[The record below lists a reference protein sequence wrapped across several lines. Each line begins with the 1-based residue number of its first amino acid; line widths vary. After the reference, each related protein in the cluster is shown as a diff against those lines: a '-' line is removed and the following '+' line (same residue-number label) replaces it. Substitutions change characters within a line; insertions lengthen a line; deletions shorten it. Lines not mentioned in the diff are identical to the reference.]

1 MGGGRPLRGDLA
13 AMAVEHAARRIYRRS
28 ELPLWLRRAAR
39 DWQKFFRP
47 EELEYGRK
55 LYKECA
61 IRDIE
66 LHGAEALA
74 RARLEDGSEPFCVLD
89 FEGDSYVRR
98 GGGDLEQAALCVAA
112 FYEIDELIGDLAA
125 SDEFL
130 DFDADSSKPPEGGET
145 PEEPPAE
152 PEVAAPAREP
162 MALEL
167 AFASRRRGLVFSTRW
182 RTPSGARRSA
192 YGDKC
197 VQISELLPPER
208 EKLLMLAGLARK
220 AGFKY
225 DGEFHTLSE
234 LSKIP
239 PFLNNVLPKWG
250 AHFAIAS
257 DARVEL
263 LKGGERRLALTPEA
277 VESGGSAG
285 DFDVKWLP
293 SVGGRAIE
301 PSELPKLIGGAG
313 SLRIIPEYGILRV
326 SGGDTALVRDVERSR
341 EFGFERGKIPR
352 YMLLSLADFGAK
364 LKLTPRLAQWKKSLE
379 NPPEASAEL
388 PGFLRNYQKS
398 GVLWAMN
405 LFGHSCNAMI
415 ADEMGLGK
423 TVQTLSLVNRYLS
436 ASPAGKAKFLV
447 VCPASVIPVWAAEA
461 QKFFPNVRTGVVG
474 AKGGFAEADLWIS
487 SYTQLRRNR
496 AKIEKMRFE
505 LAALDE
511 AQFIKNPDAKT
522 TLACMAISARRK
534 IALTGTPVE
543 NRLMDIWTAF
553 RWLMPGLLG
562 TRANF
567 ERLSRGESGA
577 VDAVRRQISP
587 FVLRRMKSEVAAE
600 LPEKVQVDLYCPMS
614 EQQKSEYAKL
624 LARARGELESSAD
637 DARGR
642 LTILSLLTRLRQAA
656 CDAALLPWI
665 GPEGASEPGG
675 KLSVLLDRV
684 EELCGAGKK
693 VLVFSQFAKFLDLA
707 KSALKTRVDEADIYT
722 LTGSTRDRAAPVGSF
737 QSSGRGCVMFVSLRA
752 GGTGITLSEA
762 DYIFLADPWWNPA
775 VEEQAIDRA
784 HRIGRRGDVFVYRMI
799 AGGTVEERVRNL
811 QARKRKLF
819 DDLVGGLR
827 DVSNREKFAQ
837 TIAEILK

>member
-1 MGGGRPLRGDLA
+1 
-13 AMAVEHAARRIYRRS
+13 MAVEHAARRIYRRS
-28 ELPLWLRRAAR
+28 ELPLWLRRAAD
-39 DWQKFFRP
+39 DWQRFFRP

-55 LYKECA
+55 LYKGCA

-66 LHGAEALA
+66 LHGSEALA

-89 FEGDSYVRR
+89 FEGDRYVGR

-130 DFDADSSKPPEGGET
+130 DFDADPEKG
-145 PEEPPAE
+145 PEPGSESPVENAAAE
-152 PEVAAPAREP
+152 AEAGPPAREP

-167 AFASRRRGLVFSTRW
+167 DFASRRRGLVFSTKW
-182 RTPSGARRSA
+182 RAHSGARRSA
-192 YGDKC
+192 YGDRC
-197 VQISELLPPER
+197 VPISELLPAEC
-208 EKLLMLAGLARK
+208 EKLLALAGLARK

-225 DGEFHTLSE
+225 DGEFHTLSD

-250 AHFAIAS
+250 GLFSIS
-257 DARVEL
+257 CDARVEL
-263 LKGGERRLALTPEA
+263 LKGGERRLTLTPEA
-277 VESGGSAG
+277 VESGGGAG

-301 PSELPKLIGGAG
+301 PSELPKLVGGAG
-313 SLRIIPEYGILRV
+313 SLRIIPKYGILRV
-326 SGGDTALVRDVERSR
+326 SGGDTALVRDVERAR
-341 EFGFERGKIPR
+341 EFGFEHGKIPR
-352 YMLLSLADFGAK
+352 YMLLSLAGFGAG
-364 LKLTPRLAQWKKSLE
+364 LKLTPELAEWKRSLE
-379 NPPEASAEL
+379 NPGGTAAQL
-388 PGFLRNYQKS
+388 PGFLRNYQRA

-405 LFGHSCNAMI
+405 LFEHSCNAMI

-423 TVQTLSLVNRYLS
+423 TVQTLSLVSHYLS
-436 ASPAGKAKFLV
+436 ASSGSVAKFLV
-447 VCPASVIPVWAAEA
+447 VCPASVIPVWVAEA
-461 QKFFPNVRTGVVG
+461 RKFFPDIRTGVVG
-474 AKGGFAEADLWIS
+474 AKGGFSEADLWIS

-496 AKIEKMRFE
+496 AKIEKERFE

-567 ERLSRGESGA
+567 ERISRGEAGA
-577 VDAVRRQISP
+577 VEAVRRQISP
-587 FVLRRMKSEVAAE
+587 FVLRRMKAEVAAE

-614 EQQKSEYAKL
+614 EQQKSEYARL
-624 LARARGELESSAD
+624 LARARGELESAAD

-675 KLSVLLDRV
+675 KLSVLLDRA
-684 EELCGAGKK
+684 EELCAAGKK
-693 VLVFSQFAKFLDLA
+693 VLIFSQFAKFIDLA
-707 KSALKTRVDEADIYT
+707 KSALKTRVGEDCIYT
-722 LTGSTRDRAAPVGSF
+722 LTGSTRDRSAPVNSF
-737 QSSGRGCVMFVSLRA
+737 QNSSRGCVMLVSLRA

-775 VEEQAIDRA
+775 VEEQAVDRA

-837 TIAEILK
+837 TIAEILR

>member
-1 MGGGRPLRGDLA
+1 
-13 AMAVEHAARRIYRRS
+13 MAVEHAARRIYRRS
-28 ELPLWLRRAAR
+28 ELPLWLRRSAG

-47 EELEYGRK
+47 EELEYGQK

-66 LHGAEALA
+66 LHGSEVLA
-74 RARLEDGSEPFCVLD
+74 RARLADGSEPFCVLD
-89 FEGDSYVRR
+89 FEGDLYVRR
-98 GGGDLEQAALCVAA
+98 GAGDLEQAALCVAA

-130 DFDADSSKPPEGGET
+130 DFDADSAKTSEGGGEAL
-145 PEEPPAE
+145 EKSPAE
-152 PEVAAPAREP
+152 AADGAPSREP

-167 AFASRRRGLVFSTRW
+167 AFASRRRGLVFSTKW
-182 RTPSGARRSA
+182 RTPSGARRGA

-197 VQISELLPPER
+197 IPISDLLPSEC

-239 PFLNNVLPKWG
+239 PFLNNVLPKWS
-250 AHFAIAS
+250 ARFTITA

-263 LKGGERRLALTPEA
+263 LKGGERMLSLTPEA

-326 SGGDTALVRDVERSR
+326 SGDDTALVRDVERSR
-341 EFGFERGKIPR
+341 EFGFEHGKIPR
-352 YMLLSLADFGAK
+352 YMLLSLADFGTK
-364 LKLTPRLAQWKKSLE
+364 LKLTPQLARWKESLE
-379 NPPEASAEL
+379 NPAGTPSEL
-388 PGFLRNYQKS
+388 PEFLRNYQRA

-405 LFGHSCNAMI
+405 LFSHSCNAMI

-423 TVQTLSLVNRYLS
+423 TVQTLSLVDRCRS
-436 ASPAGKAKFLV
+436 ASRGGKAKFLV
-447 VCPASVIPVWAAEA
+447 VCPASVIPVWVAEA
-461 QKFFPNVRTGVVG
+461 QKFFPNIKTGVVG
-474 AKGGFAEADLWIS
+474 AKGGFSEADLWIS

-496 AKIEKMRFE
+496 AKIEKVCFE

-577 VDAVRRQISP
+577 VESVRRQISP

-624 LARARGELESSAD
+624 LAQARGELESPAD
-637 DARGR
+637 GARGR

-656 CDAALLPWI
+656 CDAALLPWV

-707 KSALKTRVDEADIYT
+707 KSALKTRVDGADIYT
-722 LTGSTRDRAAPVGSF
+722 LTGSTRDRAAPVGAF
-737 QSSGRGCVMFVSLRA
+737 QESRRGCVMLVSLRA
-752 GGTGITLSEA
+752 GGTGITLSGA

-799 AGGTVEERVRNL
+799 AGGTVEERVRKL

-827 DVSNREKFAQ
+827 DVSNREKFAE